1 MICSALLVGSSGFGY
16 PPPIGLQADDAPDP
30 AAVPGHPGRIMIVE
44 DDYMVALSNEWAL
57 TDAGFEV
64 VATVASGEEA
74 LVAAAQVQPD
84 LVLMDIRLA
93 GSMDGI
99 DAALPLRSLGIRC
112 VFASANSDPGTV
124 TRSEA
129 AEPLG
134 WIRKPFTDMALVAT
148 VRNAMG
154 RLRGT

>member
-1 MICSALLVGSSGFGY
+1 MNGLASFMGFSGTEHSPSMG
-16 PPPIGLQADDAPDP
+16 PQKDDASD
-30 AAVPGHPGRIMIVE
+30 AAVAPGHPGRILIVE

-74 LVAAAQVQPD
+74 LVAATQAVPD

-93 GSMDGI
+93 GAMDGI
-99 DAALPLRSLGIRC
+99 DAALALRARGIPC
-112 VFASANSDPGTV
+112 IFASANTDPGTV
-124 TRSEA
+124 TRAEA
-129 AEPLG
+129 AKPLG
-134 WIRKPFTDMALVAT
+134 WIRKPFTDAALVIAISK
-148 VRNAMG
+148 AMG